1 VLTDNLQLKKVT
13 FADSVLEQS
22 KAQGQRADDFDG
34 SVLMLTAEIGPLI
47 TDLIDALDGL
57 AQPGGQPPASDTARR
72 VVSADTSQAAAPTGT
87 ASATTATTA
96 SAAFKQPAASPAP
109 GGTRLSAIAERYLAS
124 AAPDEADGDAP
135 F

>member
-1 VLTDNLQLKKVT
+1 
-13 FADSVLEQS
+13 
-22 KAQGQRADDFDG
+22 
-34 SVLMLTAEIGPLI
+34 MLTAEIGPLI

-72 VVSADTSQAAAPTGT
+72 VVSGADTSPAAGATGT
-87 ASATTATTA
+87 ASAATATTATTA
-96 SAAFKQPAASPAP
+96 FKPAASPAS

-124 AAPDEADGDAP
+124 AAPDADDGDAP

>member
-1 VLTDNLQLKKVT
+1 MDWAFVGD
-13 FADSVLEQS
+13 
-22 KAQGQRADDFDG
+22 
-34 SVLMLTAEIGPLI
+34 AEV
-47 TDLIDALDGL
+47 DALDGL

-72 VVSADTSQAAAPTGT
+72 VVSGADTIPAAAATGA
-87 ASATTATTA
+87 ASAATATTATT
-96 SAAFKQPAASPAP
+96 AFKQPAASPAP